1 MHRIYSIYEMYFTYP
16 PLLSIISQGIVEVT
30 SEQTSESY
38 EPLFHYIED
47 LEEKL
52 RTNAIQVPEKEEKVK
67 KLIEAH
73 ADHY

>member
-1 MHRIYSIYEMYFTYP
+1 MHRIYSIYEMYVTYP
-16 PLLSIISQGIVEVT
+16 LLLFNVSQGIVEVT

-52 RTNAIQVPEKEEKVK
+52 RTNAIQMPEKEDKVK

-73 ADHY
+73 AGHY